1 MRINFLYNFKKV
13 FNKLE
18 IFALRH
24 NKIESNLFL
33 LNKKNKQIKSILLFF
48 PDYEMMHYG
57 DHLFFEPLARNLRL
71 KGYQLYISP
80 IKAMEF
86 YFQSLGYKI
95 AEEVTLNKVDLIITR
110 VEFIKITKKIKNQIL
125 LIDTVSS
132 TIKLPL
138 CNDIIEKVSNY
149 LGDDYA
155 TYDSVPAYYCDK
167 NPALLFLNKNDK
179 YIIFNNYIDS
189 GSIRSGSSHQ
199 KIIIDFVKNLKSKT
213 GLKVIHT
220 GSNKDKNNDFRK
232 YDFVDIDIR
241 GKTSIKELFTLCSLH
256 NILYNVSFDGFQ
268 MHLFLIQKKKSFV
281 LFRGRFLKKNEY
293 FIKKYVNPPFFC
305 KNSKNLI
312 EYIG

>member
-110 VEFIKITKKIKNQIL
+110 VEFIKITKKIKN
-125 LIDTVSS
+125 
-132 TIKLPL
+132 
-138 CNDIIEKVSNY
+138 
-149 LGDDYA
+149 
-155 TYDSVPAYYCDK
+155 
-167 NPALLFLNKNDK
+167 
-179 YIIFNNYIDS
+179 
-189 GSIRSGSSHQ
+189 
-199 KIIIDFVKNLKSKT
+199 
-213 GLKVIHT
+213 
-220 GSNKDKNNDFRK
+220 
-232 YDFVDIDIR
+232 
-241 GKTSIKELFTLCSLH
+241 
-256 NILYNVSFDGFQ
+256 
-268 MHLFLIQKKKSFV
+268 
-281 LFRGRFLKKNEY
+281 
-293 FIKKYVNPPFFC
+293 
-305 KNSKNLI
+305 
-312 EYIG
+312 